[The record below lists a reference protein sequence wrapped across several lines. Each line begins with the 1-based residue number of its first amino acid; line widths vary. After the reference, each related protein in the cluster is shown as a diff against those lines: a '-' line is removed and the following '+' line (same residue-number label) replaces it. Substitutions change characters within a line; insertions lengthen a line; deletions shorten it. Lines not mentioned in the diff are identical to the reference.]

1 MKAKLLA
8 YCREEALFSPGD
20 RVICGLSGG
29 SDSMALLHCLHSLGQ
44 ELDITVEAAHFNHNL
59 RGEESEGDRDFVV
72 DFCEKNGIPLHLG
85 SQDVEAY
92 SRANHIGIE
101 EGARQC
107 RYAFFQGLPGKI
119 ATAHTA
125 DDNVE
130 TVLMHLIRGTGL
142 RGLCGIP
149 PIRGRIR
156 RPLLWATKEEILAYL
171 EREQIPYR
179 EDSSNRSLTYT
190 RNRLRHG
197 VLPLLQKENPSLSQ
211 GVLQQSRLLR
221 KEDQFLDDLA
231 RALLQKDPTEAFAL
245 EPVRSAPE
253 VLQNRA
259 LRLMVGEYLEQDVS
273 MVHIEALR
281 QLVFHT
287 CPSAQISLPQGLTA
301 CRRYDHL
308 LFCKETPESFP
319 ETLLQIPGTTLIPG
333 CPWKITCEV
342 QKKFTKMTNTP
353 FHFAVKYDMI
363 SRTQISLRP
372 RQEGDRLQ
380 CPNGH
385 SKTLK
390 KLMIDRKI
398 PRQDR
403 DRLPV
408 LTEGAQILAVCGL
421 GSDVRHFPKEGQS
434 ALILT
439 FTSIE

>member
-29 SDSMALLHCLHSLGQ
+29 SDSMALLHCLHCLEQ
-44 ELDITVEAAHFNHNL
+44 ELGITVEAAHFNHKL
-59 RGEESEGDRDFVV
+59 RGKESEGDEAFVV
-72 DFCEKNGIPLHLG
+72 DFCEKNRIPLHLG
-85 SQDVEAY
+85 AEDVEAY
-92 SRANHIGIE
+92 SQSRHIGIE

-125 DDNVE
+125 DDNAE

-149 PIRGRIR
+149 SARGRIV
-156 RPLLWATKEEILAYL
+156 RPLLWATKGEILAYL
-171 EREQIPYR
+171 KREQIPYR
-179 EDSSNRSLTYT
+179 EDSSNRSLAYT

-197 VLPLLQKENPSLSQ
+197 VLPLLQEENPALCQ
-211 GVLQQSRLLR
+211 GVFRQSRLLR

-231 RALLQKDPTEAFAL
+231 RALLQKDPTGAFAL
-245 EPVRSAPE
+245 EPIYSAPE

-259 LRLMVGEYLEQDVS
+259 LRLIVGEYLEQDVS

-281 QLVFHT
+281 QLVINP
-287 CPSAQISLPQGLTA
+287 CPSARISLPQGLTA
-301 CRRYDHL
+301 CRRYDRL
-308 LFCKETPESFP
+308 LLCKEAPESFL
-319 ETLLQIPGTTLIPG
+319 ETELQIPGTTLIPG

-342 QKKFTKMTNTP
+342 KKNFTKMTNTP
-353 FHFAVKYDMI
+353 FHFAVRYDMI
-363 SRTQISLRP
+363 KRTQISLRP

-380 CPNGH
+380 TPNGH

-398 PRQDR
+398 PRHDR

-421 GSDVRHFPKEGQS
+421 GPDAHHFPTEGQS